1 MPEETANS
9 RAVAPVEI
17 LAPDFVKENAFVLHE
32 GVITIR
38 TRPTLTP
45 VLNRPD
51 ETARRIRGLV
61 KLRDAVRETLRT
73 QLQDSG
79 EEAVLD
85 ARRALNFQYDHFI
98 SRFGA
103 GNENANRRA
112 FRGDPAE
119 KRLFLAETQASGLLA
134 RIFHPFLNR
143 RHCGLEAAKFT
154 SDRGF
159 VGFLRGFRRIWADCP
174 RPPSAFE
181 RRGTRG

>member
-17 LAPDFVKENAFVLHE
+17 LVPDFVKENAFVLHE

-119 KRLFLAETQASGLLA
+119 KRLFLAETQASGLLV
-134 RIFHPFLNR
+134 RCEMPDTRQYVLGEIEVVEVDRRSGGHRGNPFTPGR
-143 RHCGLEAAKFT
+143 R
-154 SDRGF
+154 R
-159 VGFLRGFRRIWADCP
+159 
-174 RPPSAFE
+174 
-181 RRGTRG
+181 